1 MSLIIV
7 TPDETKKKSQAKL
20 QAAIDDP
27 LTVSLIVYGT
37 EAGIDAIVEIA
48 NARAQLRPM
57 IRKVIWVKDPA
68 VLTATQKKNYFKKD
82 RAVVAIDLRDQI
94 CGSLELADASDP
106 FEIELAFTAAESI
119 AREEE

>member
-27 LTVSLIVYGT
+27 LTVNLIVYGT